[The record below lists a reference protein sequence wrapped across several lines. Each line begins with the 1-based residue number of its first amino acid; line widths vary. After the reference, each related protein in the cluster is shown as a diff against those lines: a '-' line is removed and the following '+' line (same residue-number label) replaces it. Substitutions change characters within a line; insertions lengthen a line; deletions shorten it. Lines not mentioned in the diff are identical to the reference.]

1 MPRKPRNSKDERLW
15 IAPNFTRSRRPH
27 KPPIAKPVNPD
38 FPPLSPEL
46 DNDSSVARL
55 LELADIA
62 LTRNTDD
69 DLS

>member
-1 MPRKPRNSKDERLW
+1 VDRAQLHALPAS
-15 IAPNFTRSRRPH
+15 H